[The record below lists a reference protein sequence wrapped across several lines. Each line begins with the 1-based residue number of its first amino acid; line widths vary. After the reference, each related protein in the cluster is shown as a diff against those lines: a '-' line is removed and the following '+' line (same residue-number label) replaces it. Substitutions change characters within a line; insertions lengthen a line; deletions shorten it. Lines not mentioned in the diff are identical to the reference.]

1 MDSNKENDMLSK
13 MEELISSKL
22 NAFEQRMERT
32 QRELSQSQIS
42 VIQTQLTSDNYS
54 FRKKSNEEQHKVN
67 SQVLEKMK
75 EADGYLRETSRDST
89 GEASLMAH
97 RKISEGIDILSH
109 RQKLVKLADSSE
121 HGWKVVQEYEAHPL
135 AEDSDD
141 EKKIYR
147 AQLKADRKVKQ
158 ERRSRG
164 RRYTPYG
171 NPMAASTTT
180 ATATQPDNR
189 YQGNKKPG
197 NCFRCGKAGH
207 WRIDCKVDVPE
218 STAKI
223 SKFPFLVCS
232 EMLRDDN
239 KQVGH
244 RVEHT
249 EKTGISTVNND
260 RVDIPT
266 PVGRLKSHAKHWE
279 KAGASEYIMD
289 LVQNGYKLPFRN
301 LPVAAVLKNNRS
313 ALENTEF
320 VCNEIALLLS
330 KRCISQVDCIPQVV
344 NPLTVALNK
353 NGKKRLVL
361 DCRHI
366 NPDLFKYKCSFENHS
381 VARQIFSQDDYLF
394 TFDIRS
400 AYHHCMIF
408 SEHRTYLGF
417 SWIFEG
423 EQRYFVFNV
432 LPFGISTAGYLFTKL
447 LKVPLKKWRSEGH
460 KVILFLDDGLG
471 GKGTYAEALLSGKY
485 IREDLQNFGFLVAEE
500 KCQWLPSQIVIW
512 LGYVWNMITGT
523 LRVTDERICR
533 TENFLDDL
541 ISTIM
546 SGNNLINVRK
556 IACLIGQIISM
567 QSAIGNL
574 VRLRSRSLYECV
586 QRRASWDAP
595 VLVSSKALDEL
606 IFWKENLRTLNGSN
620 LHISSDS
627 EKYLFCDAS
636 GAGFGG
642 FMLGMSDSEVTGSWS
657 ESERALSSTWRELEA
672 VYRVLQSSLGNLEGQ
687 TVVVNTD
694 NKNVGSILKVGSKK
708 PYLQDIA
715 VKVDSLC
722 KTKGIGLNS
731 NWVPRADNREADFL
745 SRCSDSDDWAV
756 LDWVY
761 FKLELRWENH
771 TVDRFACDYNA
782 KCHKFN
788 SRHWCPGTSGVDAFA
803 QIWKGENN
811 WLVPPPR
818 LIVQCIR
825 KVLKEK
831 CTCTI
836 IVPQWRSA
844 PYWPVLFPDGNSK
857 ADFINDVYVFPPG
870 ILTRQGRGR
879 NGIFDGR
886 PLTFGLVAV
895 RINWN

>member
-1 MDSNKENDMLSK
+1 M
-13 MEELISSKL
+13 
-22 NAFEQRMERT
+22 
-32 QRELSQSQIS
+32 
-42 VIQTQLTSDNYS
+42 
-54 FRKKSNEEQHKVN
+54 
-67 SQVLEKMK
+67 
-75 EADGYLRETSRDST
+75 
-89 GEASLMAH
+89 
-97 RKISEGIDILSH
+97 
-109 RQKLVKLADSSE
+109 
-121 HGWKVVQEYEAHPL
+121 
-135 AEDSDD
+135 
-141 EKKIYR
+141 
-147 AQLKADRKVKQ
+147 
-158 ERRSRG
+158 
-164 RRYTPYG
+164 
-171 NPMAASTTT
+171 
-180 ATATQPDNR
+180 
-189 YQGNKKPG
+189 
-197 NCFRCGKAGH
+197 
-207 WRIDCKVDVPE
+207 
-218 STAKI
+218 
-223 SKFPFLVCS
+223 
-232 EMLRDDN
+232 
-239 KQVGH
+239 
-244 RVEHT
+244 
-249 EKTGISTVNND
+249 
-260 RVDIPT
+260 
-266 PVGRLKSHAKHWE
+266 
-279 KAGASEYIMD
+279 
-289 LVQNGYKLPFRN
+289 
-301 LPVAAVLKNNRS
+301 
-313 ALENTEF
+313 
-320 VCNEIALLLS
+320 
-330 KRCISQVDCIPQVV
+330 DCIPHVI

-586 QRRASWDAP
+586 QCRASWDAP

-694 NKNVGSILKVGSKK
+694 NKNVCSILKVGSKK

-788 SRHWCPGTSGVDAFA
+788 SRHWV
-803 QIWKGENN
+803 
-811 WLVPPPR
+811 LVR
-818 LIVQCIR
+818 LGLMR
-825 KVLKEK
+825 LL
-831 CTCTI
+831 
-836 IVPQWRSA
+836 R
-844 PYWPVLFPDGNSK
+844 FGK
-857 ADFINDVYVFPPG
+857 A
-870 ILTRQGRGR
+870 
-879 NGIFDGR
+879 
-886 PLTFGLVAV
+886 
-895 RINWN
+895 RITG